1 MSIEEPKIEKKEPI
15 VDVEVNKATLEAWEK
30 RGLNNEILDLIDKM
44 RTEVSPGY
52 IITFC
57 ANEFKCTSKFVECA
71 EKKLREI
78 KGKNLKE
85 KIEEIENE
93 TRKIILN
100 FAFKELEFNPENPI
114 LIWEEDAESEE
125 GTKLKHF
132 ATSYPNLGLISDG
145 KDWWLERKE

>member
-15 VDVEVNKATLEAWEK
+15 VDIEVNKAILETWEK
-30 RGLNNEILDLIDKM
+30 RGLDNEILDLINKM

-52 IITFC
+52 IATLC
-57 ANEFKCTSKFVECA
+57 ANEFNCTSKFVECA
-71 EKKLREI
+71 EKSFREI
-78 KGKNLKE
+78 KGKNLEE
-85 KIEEIENE
+85 KIKEVEDE

-114 LIWEEDAESEE
+114 LLWEEDVEGEK

-132 ATSYPNLGLISDG
+132 ATSYPNLGLISNG
-145 KDWWLERKE
+145 KDWWLQRKE